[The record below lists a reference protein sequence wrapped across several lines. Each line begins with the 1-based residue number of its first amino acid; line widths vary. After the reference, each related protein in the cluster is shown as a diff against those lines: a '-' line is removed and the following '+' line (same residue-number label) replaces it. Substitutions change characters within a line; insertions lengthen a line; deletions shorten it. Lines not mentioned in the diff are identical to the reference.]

1 MKKSIL
7 LSATLVILTGFI
19 SCKKGFLDQLPDDR
33 ISIDDVFASKST
45 TERYLG
51 TVYDYVRKDRRRFE
65 DPWTGASDEV
75 EYLWFRGTNSSE
87 DAGFRS
93 NSMNIA
99 NWDPS
104 YNLVSAFWGHY
115 YKGIRS
121 ATYFIGRVDEC
132 VEILQESNGQEVIN
146 RYKAEARALRAY
158 YYSELLRIYGPVV
171 LIGEDVIDPDT
182 PLPALQIPRHS
193 MDECV
198 AYVIG
203 EMDKA
208 ILDLPLQAE
217 IQFPQT
223 SQTTD
228 LRQMGRL
235 TKGFGLAIIS
245 RTLLLAASPLFNGNA
260 DYAGMKNADGKQ
272 LINQTM
278 DNNKWIQAATAAKA
292 VMDLGIYKLY
302 TNTGTLVPGQFDP
315 YISTRDVLL
324 KDWNSEVI
332 FARVNNSLGDW
343 QYEATPRL
351 DGSGIGGGTGAGAT
365 QTMVDAY
372 FMANGKSIDEAG
384 SGYQDNGFSTAPITV
399 SPSLSIPA
407 GTWRMYTNREPRF
420 YTGITYNG
428 STWINTTRG
437 NKTVELFY
445 SGNSGRSLGSDYSIT
460 GYVARKNVQI
470 NASPGDAARTLI
482 LMRLSEFYL
491 NYAEAQNEAVGP
503 DASVYSAVDAIRQRA
518 GIPVLT
524 QGLSKEQMREAIR
537 KERRVELAFEN
548 HRYFDT
554 RRWKI
559 AETTDNGPFKGLN
572 INEGASVSDVSFY
585 QPVVFENRV
594 FQKKHYLFPVPQ
606 SEINKDDALVQ
617 NSGW

>member
-7 LSATLVILTGFI
+7 LYTALVVVTGFL

-33 ISIDDVFASKST
+33 ISIDDVFARRST

-51 TVYDYVRKDRRRFE
+51 NVYNYVRRDQRRYN

-75 EYLWFRGTNSSE
+75 EYLWFRGTNSGE

-93 NSMNIA
+93 NSINIA
-99 NWDPS
+99 NWDAS
-104 YNLVSAFWGHY
+104 YNFVADFWRHY
-115 YKGIRS
+115 YRGIRS
-121 ATYFIGRVDEC
+121 ATYFLNRVDEC
-132 VEILQESNGQEVIN
+132 VEILQEANGAEVIK

-171 LIGEDVIDPDT
+171 LVGDDVISPDA
-182 PLPALQIPRHS
+182 PISDLQLPRNS

-198 AYVIG
+198 AYVIS

-208 ILDLPLQAE
+208 IADLPLKAE
-217 IQFPQT
+217 VQFPQT
-223 SQTTD
+223 GQSTD

-235 TKGFGLAIIS
+235 TKGFVLAVKS

-260 DYAGMKNADGKQ
+260 DYASMKNADGKQ
-272 LINQTM
+272 LINQTA
-278 DNNKWIQAATAAKA
+278 DNSKWVQAAAAAKA
-292 VMDLGIYKLY
+292 VIDLGIYSLY
-302 TNTGTLVPGQFDP
+302 TNTGNLVPGQFDP

-332 FARVNNSLGDW
+332 FARVDNSLGDW
-343 QYEATPRL
+343 QYEASPRL

-372 FMANGKSIDEAG
+372 FMANGKSINETG
-384 SGYQDNGFSTAPITV
+384 SGYEDNGFSTAPVTV

-407 GTWRMYTNREPRF
+407 GTWKMYSNREPRF
-420 YTGITYNG
+420 YVGITYNG

-445 SGNSGRSLGSDYSIT
+445 SGNSGRKLGSDYSIT

-470 NASPGDAARTLI
+470 NAGPGDASRTLI
-482 LMRLSEFYL
+482 LMRLAEFYL
-491 NYAEAQNEAVGP
+491 NYAEAQNEATGP
-503 DASVYSAVDAIRQRA
+503 DASVYAAVNAIRERA
-518 GIPVLT
+518 GIPVLE
-524 QGLSKEQMREAIR
+524 QGLSKEEMRLAIR

-572 INEGASVSDVSFY
+572 INEGASVSDVNFY

-606 SEINKDDALVQ
+606 SEINKDNALVQ